1 MVANAANDAIML
13 LRAINAYQAH
23 GRVGITIFT
32 ANAARLAGLDPATK
46 RYEEAVWHLLWE
58 GALTVNESVP
68 PEIAARV
75 PFGRAPYRLA
85 PAAIRMLEAGF

>member
-1 MVANAANDAIML
+1 MIANAANDGMRL

-23 GRVGITIFT
+23 GRIGMSVFT
-32 ANAARLAGLDPATK
+32 VDAARLAGIDPQTK
-46 RYEEAVWHLLWE
+46 RYEEAVWYLLWE

-68 PEIAARV
+68 VDVAARV

-85 PAAIRMLEAGF
+85 PAAIRMLEVG